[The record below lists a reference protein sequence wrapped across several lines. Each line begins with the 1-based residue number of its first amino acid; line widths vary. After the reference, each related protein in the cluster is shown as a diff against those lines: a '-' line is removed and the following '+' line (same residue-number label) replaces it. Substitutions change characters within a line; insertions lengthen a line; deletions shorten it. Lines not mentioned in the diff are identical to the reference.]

1 MLKTVV
7 QFITE
12 LYVVVDFFFLETW
25 KVILQL
31 CYENQSMYIL
41 RESQN
46 FVVEL
51 LDRLGDKDLELAGNI
66 MQHVFR
72 PLLTSH
78 QENTMELACNILERS
93 LTSAS
98 SAVAQVIHKQ
108 NLESSVWMLLVS
120 LDGDEKNETQTGFVS
135 CVYK

>member
-93 LTSAS
+93 LTSTS